1 MKDTNDDERLPL
13 SEGSQETQTWTTTLP
28 ATKPDTSTQGDPVAT
43 FGQPSVGAPEI
54 EGASG
59 AQVGP
64 NGAPEEAPETGSEA
78 CDIGACQP
86 FDGTEPSRSAD
97 DRPMARGCIVL
108 DCVALRR
115 LRNARLMTQQDLA
128 DHCWRRNIRIS
139 IATIKRAELGFQV
152 RYRIARE
159 LARCFDVPLIS
170 IIEKSQNRGGRD
182 GCDPESIH

>member
-1 MKDTNDDERLPL
+1 MKDSNDDERLPP
-13 SEGSQETQTWTTTLP
+13 SEGSQDTQTWTTAPP
-28 ATKPDTSTQGDPVAT
+28 AKKSDTSTQGDSGAT
-43 FGQPSVGAPEI
+43 FEQPSVGAPEV

-59 AQVGP
+59 AQGGP
-64 NGAPEEAPETGSEA
+64 DGAPEEAPETGSDTCGTGDCEA
-78 CDIGACQP
+78 FG
-86 FDGTEPSRSAD
+86 GTAPSRAAD

-108 DCVALRR
+108 DCIVLRR
-115 LRNARLMTQQDLA
+115 LRSARLMTQQDLA
-128 DHCWRRNIRIS
+128 DHCWQRNIRIS

-170 IIEKSQNRGGRD
+170 IIEKSQNPSGRD